1 MEEKRKIYE
10 EKISIYHK
18 KREYYKDLLSRKFT
32 AKENIIK
39 LQEELEQLKNKRPV
53 LLAENKNI
61 TKLNNRMKV
70 IENEIEI
77 NNDLIKGIEAIEKDA
92 KWSMY
97 LPLCEA
103 QDAYQEFIQSIINN
117 LKNEYMEVGQKF
129 AKVAK
134 EYITLEEI
142 RDGIDFSNSIFPNNF
157 KIPNVKNTSNPL
169 LCGTHSEIESKNSK
183 MVHEKYNIPVFN
195 VSRISYHDFK

>member
-1 MEEKRKIYE
+1 MKEKRKIYE

-18 KREYYKDLLSRKFT
+18 KREYYKDLLSRKLS

-39 LQEELEQLKNKRPV
+39 LQEELEQLKNKRPA

-61 TKLNNRMKV
+61 TKLNNRMKIV
-70 IENEIEI
+70 ENEIEI

-117 LKNEYMEVGQKF
+117 LKDEYMEVGQKF
-129 AKVAK
+129 AQVAK

-142 RDGIDFSNSIFPNNF
+142 RDGSYFNRSIFSNNF
-157 KIPNVKNTSNPL
+157 KIPNAKNTSKPL

-183 MVHEKYNIPVFN
+183 TVHEKYNIPVFN
-195 VSRISYHDFK
+195 VSRISYHDFE